1 MSRSVRLPILVAA
14 TLLPLTTVGIDVASA
29 ARVIARPVRSAR
41 CETLARLGL
50 EVRAPRLFGVLGR
63 GCGDQPITVNPGQS
77 IQAAVDAAQPGQTVI
92 VKPGEYIETH
102 TNSAAVRITK
112 PLKLIAESTATNPV
126 RLLPGGGGAQR
137 QGILV
142 EPSNAG
148 DPDING
154 LEIKGFTVEGFQNN
168 GIWLRHVTN
177 FNIEGNTSINN
188 LENGIWPTLSTNG
201 EVKKNVSYG
210 SLDSALW
217 VEAVENV
224 RVIDNELHT
233 SPTGLEVTVSNDV
246 HMEGNVVYNNVVG
259 IGLYPPESAG
269 LPPSNWPSQPFRN
282 WKAVD
287 NHVFENNLPN
297 PVTGGSV
304 GNLPPGGGILVL
316 GVDTVT
322 LENNRIE
329 DNDFFGIAMTD
340 YCVAVAGTSISCE
353 DNPPIVPDTAPENNS
368 FIGNKLSG
376 NGSNPPPGPFQDL
389 GADILALGGADNCA
403 SDNTYTTIIQSP
415 ELPPC

>member
-1 MSRSVRLPILVAA
+1 M
-14 TLLPLTTVGIDVASA
+14 
-29 ARVIARPVRSAR
+29 RSALM
-41 CETLARLGL
+41 TFGAVL
-50 EVRAPRLFGVLGR
+50 LFAA
-63 GCGDQPITVNPGQS
+63 GCGDSGNGGGSSITVNPGES
-77 IQAAVDAAQPGQTVI
+77 IQAAVDSAQPGQTVV
-92 VKPGEYIETH
+92 VKPGDYIETH
-102 TNSAAVRITK
+102 DGSAAVRITK
-112 PLKLIAESTATNPV
+112 PLKLIADSTADKPV
-126 RLLPGGGGAQR
+126 RILPGGAQR

-142 EPSNAG
+142 EPENSG
-148 DPDING
+148 DPDVDGI
-154 LEIKGFTVEGFQNN
+154 EIKGFTVQGFRNN

-177 FNIEGNTSINN
+177 FNIEGNTSIDN

-201 EVKKNVSYG
+201 EVKKNLSYG

-224 RVIDNELHT
+224 RVIDNTLHT

-246 HMEGNVVYNNVVG
+246 HMEGNIVYNNVVG

-282 WKAVD
+282 WKVID
-287 NHVFENNLPN
+287 NHVYENNLPN

-322 LENNRIE
+322 VQDNRIE
-329 DNDFFGIAMTD
+329 NNDFFGIAMTD

-353 DNPPIVPDTAPENNS
+353 DNPPIVPDTAPENNK
-368 FIGNKLSG
+368 FIGNTLSG
-376 NGSNPPPGPFQDL
+376 NGGNAPPGGFEDL
-389 GADILALGGADNCA
+389 GSDILALGGSDNCQ
-403 SDNTYTTIIQSP
+403 SDNTYTKIIQTP

>member
-1 MSRSVRLPILVAA
+1 MSRCVRLPILAAVLLVA
-14 TLLPLTTVGIDVASA
+14 LCLVGSEAAWAISA
-29 ARVIARPVRSAR
+29 IKTPVRTAR
-41 CETLARLGL
+41 CQSLARLGL
-50 EVRAPRLFGVLGR
+50 QARAPRLFALFVR
-63 GCGDQPITVNPGQS
+63 GCGDEGSPITVNPGQS
-77 IQAAVDAAQPGQTVI
+77 IQAAVDAAKPGQTVL
-92 VKPGEYIETH
+92 VKPGDYTETH
-102 TNSAAVRITK
+102 GGSAAVRITK
-112 PLKLIAESTATNPV
+112 PLKLIAESTASSPV
-126 RLLPGGGGAQR
+126 RILPGGSQR

-142 EPSNAG
+142 EPANSG
-148 DPDING
+148 DPDVNG
-154 LEIKGFTVEGFQNN
+154 IEIKGFTVEGFQNN
-168 GIWLRHVTN
+168 GIWLRHVNN

-201 EVKKNVSYG
+201 EVKRNLSYG

-259 IGLYPPESAG
+259 IGLYPPPSAG

-282 WKAVD
+282 WTVV
-287 NHVFENNLPN
+287 NNFVYENNLPN
-297 PVTGGSV
+297 PTTGGSV

-322 LENNRIE
+322 VQNNRV
-329 DNDFFGIAMTD
+329 DNNNFFGIAMSD

-353 DNPPIVPDTAPENNS
+353 DNPPIVPDTTPENNK
-368 FIGNKLSG
+368 FIGNTLSG
-376 NGSNPPPGPFQDL
+376 NGTNAPPGAFEDL
-389 GADILALGGADNCA
+389 GADILALGGSDNCA
-403 SDNTYTTIIQSP
+403 SDNIYTKIIQTP